1 MTAYYTVEATHTTSG
16 SAATQTLAADTR
28 GGSTGRAY
36 TITRIKA
43 GASGTAQD
51 NQCLWQA
58 WKPTVVNTAGSA
70 QAAEKHDPNSGTA
83 ATTYQ
88 TTPSVGTKGAF
99 PVVSLAFNAR
109 AFVQWAALNQD
120 EGLTLNGV
128 TTVNGN
134 MAFYDEQAAGVAV
147 AIRNGTTWV
156 E

>member
-1 MTAYYTVEATHTTSG
+1 MTAYYTVEASHTTSG
-16 SAATQTLAADTR
+16 TAATQTLAADTR
-28 GGSTGRAY
+28 GGGTRTYS
-36 TITRIKA
+36 ITRIKA
-43 GASGTAQD
+43 GASGTTQD

-70 QAAEKHDPNSGTA
+70 QAAEKHDPLSGTA
-83 ATTYQ
+83 TTTFQ
-88 TTPSVGTKGAF
+88 TTPTVGTKGAF
-99 PVVSLAFNAR
+99 PVVSLAFNSR

-120 EGLTLNGV
+120 EALTLSGV

-147 AIRNGTTWV
+147 AIRHGTTWC